1 MKVPEKNPLETEKN
15 NDINDVSLY
24 RKKKKKAKRIRNLI
38 ILLVVILALIP
49 VWIYRD
55 TIFEPLRGIASRIS
69 TTTAQ
74 SEGYPIS
81 LTGRNDYSFCPLG
94 DGFLTA
100 QRHISLFRITRTAD
114 RILPYSTAMFHPM
127 TVSNSKR
134 VVIYDKGGH
143 DFSLFNKTSE
153 IFKQNIPDEVIVSV
167 FLGSSEHTAVVTSG
181 GRYSNVIYV
190 YDGGGKWQ
198 YTQRFIDDNV
208 MQVAFSDDNRFIYV
222 TRVTSDNGDIVTKLS
237 KYDITGD
244 GTELWTQ
251 TISDCV
257 TLSLSVNGST
267 LTVTGDSEI
276 RTYNTDS
283 GEPIG
288 NYSYQGTIENFDA
301 LSSKKAFVL
310 DNYTDGG
317 KKLILLDEKCEVTAQ
332 AEVSSD
338 VKRIRV
344 VDNSVI
350 VMTESDI
357 TQYDYSLVSVKKT
370 LLTDSYSDFIK
381 VGGSILL
388 MGYDS
393 LDCIQL

>member
-1 MKVPEKNPLETEKN
+1 MKVPEKNPLETEKS

-94 DGFLTA
+94 DGF
-100 QRHISLFRITRTAD
+100 SLLSDTY
-114 RILPYSTAMFHPM
+114 LYSYNENGGQNFALQHGYVHPM

-190 YDGGGKWQ
+190 YDGGGKWL

-222 TRVTSDNGDIVTKLS
+222 TRRYCHKAL
-237 KYDITGD
+237 K
-244 GTELWTQ
+244 
-251 TISDCV
+251 
-257 TLSLSVNGST
+257 
-267 LTVTGDSEI
+267 I
-276 RTYNTDS
+276 RYY
-283 GEPIG
+283 G
-288 NYSYQGTIENFDA
+288 
-301 LSSKKAFVL
+301 
-310 DNYTDGG
+310 
-317 KKLILLDEKCEVTAQ
+317 
-332 AEVSSD
+332 
-338 VKRIRV
+338 
-344 VDNSVI
+344 
-350 VMTESDI
+350 
-357 TQYDYSLVSVKKT
+357 
-370 LLTDSYSDFIK
+370 
-381 VGGSILL
+381 
-388 MGYDS
+388 
-393 LDCIQL
+393 

>member
-1 MKVPEKNPLETEKN
+1 M
-15 NDINDVSLY
+15 
-24 RKKKKKAKRIRNLI
+24 
-38 ILLVVILALIP
+38 
-49 VWIYRD
+49 
-55 TIFEPLRGIASRIS
+55 
-69 TTTAQ
+69 
-74 SEGYPIS
+74 
-81 LTGRNDYSFCPLG
+81 
-94 DGFLTA
+94 
-100 QRHISLFRITRTAD
+100 
-114 RILPYSTAMFHPM
+114 
-127 TVSNSKR
+127 
-134 VVIYDKGGH
+134 
-143 DFSLFNKTSE
+143 
-153 IFKQNIPDEVIVSV
+153 
-167 FLGSSEHTAVVTSG
+167 TSG

>member
-55 TIFEPLRGIASRIS
+55 TIFEPLRGIVSRIS

-94 DGFLTA
+94 DGF
-100 QRHISLFRITRTAD
+100 SLLSDTY
-114 RILPYSTAMFHPM
+114 LYSYNENGGQNFALQHGYVHPM

-190 YDGGGKWQ
+190 YDGSGKWL

-257 TLSLSVNGST
+257 TLSLSVNGGT

-283 GEPIG
+283 GELIG

-344 VDNSVI
+344 VDNSVVI
-350 VMTESDI
+350 MTESDI

-370 LLTDSYSDFIK
+370 LLKDSYSDFIK

>member
-1 MKVPEKNPLETEKN
+1 MKVPEKNPLETDKN

-94 DGFLTA
+94 DGF
-100 QRHISLFRITRTAD
+100 SLLSDTY
-114 RILPYSTAMFHPM
+114 LYSYNENGGQNFALQHGYVHPM

-257 TLSLSVNGST
+257 TLSLSVNGGT

-283 GEPIG
+283 GELIG

-370 LLTDSYSDFIK
+370 LLKDSYSDFIK

>member
-1 MKVPEKNPLETEKN
+1 MKVPEKNPLETDKN

-55 TIFEPLRGIASRIS
+55 TIFEPLRGIASRIQ
-69 TTTAQ
+69 TTTTETA
-74 SEGYPIS
+74 GYPIS
-81 LTGRNDYSFCPLG
+81 LTGRSDYSFCAMNDSFALLS
-94 DGFLTA
+94 DTYL
-100 QRHISLFRITRTAD
+100 
-114 RILPYSTAMFHPM
+114 YSYNENGGQNFALQHGYVHPM

-190 YDGGGKWQ
+190 YDGGGKWL

-237 KYDITGD
+237 KYDISGD

-257 TLSLSVNGST
+257 SLALSVNGGT

-283 GEPIG
+283 GELIG

-317 KKLILLDEKCEVTAQ
+317 KKLVLLDEKCEVTAQ

-338 VKRIRV
+338 VKRI
-344 VDNSVI
+344 
-350 VMTESDI
+350 
-357 TQYDYSLVSVKKT
+357 
-370 LLTDSYSDFIK
+370 
-381 VGGSILL
+381 
-388 MGYDS
+388 
-393 LDCIQL
+393 